1 MDEGQ
6 GRKGFGRRLF
16 LLRFRKLRID
26 QETFA
31 RRFGLSLGAV
41 KDQEQCRHAPSRAMR
56 VLIEAIDL
64 DPGLMELAAKRA
76 FASEDISDCELQEAV
91 A

>member
-1 MDEGQ
+1 MDDGQ
-6 GRKGFGRRLF
+6 GRRGFGRRLF
-16 LLRFRKLRID
+16 LLRFRKLRIA

-31 RRFGLSLGAV
+31 ERFGLTLGAI

-56 VLIEAIDL
+56 VLVEAIDL
-64 DPGLMELAAKRA
+64 DPGLIELAAKRA
-76 FASEDISDCELQEAV
+76 FAAEQESDTDIQRA